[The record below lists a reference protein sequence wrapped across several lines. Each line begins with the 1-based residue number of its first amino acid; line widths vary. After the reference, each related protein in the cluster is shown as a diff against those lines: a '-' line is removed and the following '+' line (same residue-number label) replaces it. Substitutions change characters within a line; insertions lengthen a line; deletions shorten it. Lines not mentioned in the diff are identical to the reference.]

1 MTVEAICKRVAGL
14 DVHKKIIVATVL
26 IEQAVGQLHEE
37 TREFGTLPFDLKA
50 LADWLDSSQ
59 IELTVMESTGI
70 YWKDVYAV
78 LEEDQVKT
86 LVVNARHVKQV
97 PGRKTDVKGSR
108 WLAAL
113 ARCGLLKASFIPEK
127 PLRELRLLTC
137 YRTKLQKMIASEKNR
152 LHKLFDSAGFR
163 VGVIV
168 SDIYGVSAQ
177 AIINGLI
184 KGEDV
189 EVILSKMKGAV
200 KRKKELLRQIL
211 NQPLPDVQRFLL
223 QQLLNHIEY
232 MEMSVTT

>member
-1 MTVEAICKRVAGL
+1 
-14 DVHKKIIVATVL
+14 
-26 IEQAVGQLHEE
+26 
-37 TREFGTLPFDLKA
+37 
-50 LADWLDSSQ
+50 
-59 IELTVMESTGI
+59 
-70 YWKDVYAV
+70 
-78 LEEDQVKT
+78 
-86 LVVNARHVKQV
+86 
-97 PGRKTDVKGSR
+97 
-108 WLAAL
+108 
-113 ARCGLLKASFIPEK
+113 
-127 PLRELRLLTC
+127 
-137 YRTKLQKMIASEKNR
+137 MIASEKNR